1 MQPTPETNK
10 PGHERGGRKPAPG
23 SREET
28 MRNAKLLLFPLAT
41 VVLAVIVALILTW
54 MTATPDERDEM
65 SQWISEHT
73 GQEEPEGTR
82 QIEWDALPHE
92 IIAWVEV
99 PGTAIDEPIVQAD
112 SAHPDYYLY
121 ADVFGEGGYGTPY
134 IDCDCS
140 LAGPLTIVYG
150 HHMDDGSVFAD
161 FARYS
166 DRDFAAGSRDIYV
179 YVREG
184 DRRIELEAVAVD
196 IVNANRET
204 LRTEFDD
211 QEEFEAYA
219 REAIG
224 ESDLVLDV
232 PVEVRHLYAFSTCSY
247 QTGNSRTV
255 VYAMERGGDR

>member
-1 MQPTPETNK
+1 
-10 PGHERGGRKPAPG
+10 
-23 SREET
+23 

-82 QIEWDALPHE
+82 QIEWDALPDAVV
-92 IIAWVEV
+92 AWVEV

-112 SAHPDYYLY
+112 SGYPDYYLY

-140 LAGPLTIVYG
+140 LEGPLTIVYG

-161 FARYS
+161 FARFS
-166 DRDFAAGSRDIYV
+166 DRD
-179 YVREG
+179 
-184 DRRIELEAVAVD
+184 
-196 IVNANRET
+196 
-204 LRTEFDD
+204 
-211 QEEFEAYA
+211 YA
-219 REAIG
+219 
-224 ESDLVLDV
+224 
-232 PVEVRHLYAFSTCSY
+232 
-247 QTGNSRTV
+247 
-255 VYAMERGGDR
+255 

>member
-1 MQPTPETNK
+1 
-10 PGHERGGRKPAPG
+10 
-23 SREET
+23 

-41 VVLAVIVALILTW
+41 LVLAMVVAVILTW

-65 SQWISEHT
+65 SQWVSEHA
-73 GQEEPEGTR
+73 GQEEPEGAR

-112 SAHPDYYLY
+112 SGYPDHYLY

-140 LAGPLTIVYG
+140 LEGPFTVVYG

-161 FARYS
+161 FARFG
-166 DRDFAAGSRDIYV
+166 DRDYAADHREIVV
-179 YVREG
+179 YMREG
-184 DRRIELEAVAVD
+184 DRRVELDAVAVD
-196 IVNANRET
+196 VVNASRET
-204 LRTEFDD
+204 LRTGFDD
-211 QEEFEAYA
+211 RDEFEAYA
-219 REAIG
+219 REAIE
-224 ESDLVLDV
+224 ESDLVLESPQDLH
-232 PVEVRHLYAFSTCSY
+232 RLYAFSTCSY

-255 VYAMERGGDR
+255 VYAIEKGGVE

>member
-1 MQPTPETNK
+1 
-10 PGHERGGRKPAPG
+10 
-23 SREET
+23 
-28 MRNAKLLLFPLAT
+28 MRNAKLLLFPLAK

-82 QIEWDALPHE
+82 QIEWDALPDAVV
-92 IIAWVEV
+92 AWVEV

-112 SAHPDYYLY
+112 SGYPDYYLY

-140 LAGPLTIVYG
+140 LEGPLTIVYG

-161 FARYS
+161 FARFS
-166 DRDFAAGSRDIYV
+166 DRDYAVDHREVIV

-184 DRRIELEAVAVD
+184 NRRVELDTVAVD
-196 IVNANRET
+196 IVNASRET

-211 QEEFEAYA
+211 RADFDSYA
-219 REAIG
+219 REAVE
-224 ESDLVLDV
+224 ESDLVLEPPQDLN
-232 PVEVRHLYAFSTCSY
+232 HLYAFSTCSY

-255 VYAMERGGDR
+255 VYAIEKGGGL

>member
-1 MQPTPETNK
+1 MK
-10 PGHERGGRKPAPG
+10 
-23 SREET
+23 
-28 MRNAKLLLFPLAT
+28 NAKLLLLPIAT
-41 VVLAVIVALILTW
+41 VILAVIVAFILTW
-54 MTATPDERDEM
+54 VTATPDERDEM
-65 SQWISEHT
+65 SHWISEQT
-73 GQEEPEGTR
+73 GQEDPDEGVR
-82 QIEWDALPHE
+82 RIDWDALPHE

-112 SAHPDYYLY
+112 PGCPDYYLY

-166 DRDFAAGSRDIYV
+166 DRDFAAGNRDIYV
-179 YVREG
+179 YVRDG

-211 QEEFEAYA
+211 LKEFEAYA
-219 REAIG
+219 RETVD
-224 ESDLVLDV
+224 ESDLVFGL

-255 VYAMERGGDR
+255 VYAMEKGGDT

>member
-1 MQPTPETNK
+1 
-10 PGHERGGRKPAPG
+10 
-23 SREET
+23 

-82 QIEWDALPHE
+82 QIEWDALPDAVV
-92 IIAWVEV
+92 AWVEV

-112 SAHPDYYLY
+112 SGYPDYYLY

-140 LAGPLTIVYG
+140 LEGPLTIVYG

-161 FARYS
+161 FARFS
-166 DRDFAAGSRDIYV
+166 DRDYAMGHREIVV
-179 YVREG
+179 YLREG
-184 DRRIELEAVAVD
+184 NRKVERPLV
-196 IVNANRET
+196 VN
-204 LRTEFDD
+204 DD
-211 QEEFEAYA
+211 PGFALHNNVVENQ
-219 REAIG
+219 I
-224 ESDLVLDV
+224 DV
-232 PVEVRHLYAFSTCSY
+232 GDGHGR
-247 QTGNSRTV
+247 QTGRKPRLPEYTPEILRHAELRVAEGRKRLKISIKRRK
-255 VYAMERGGDR
+255 ERLVFACEQGVKLLLERRSLQIFE

>member
-1 MQPTPETNK
+1 
-10 PGHERGGRKPAPG
+10 
-23 SREET
+23 

-82 QIEWDALPHE
+82 QIEWDALPDAVV
-92 IIAWVEV
+92 AWVEV
-99 PGTAIDEPIVQAD
+99 PGTAIDEPVVQAE
-112 SAHPDYYLY
+112 AGNPDYWLY

-161 FARYS
+161 FARFS
-166 DRDFAAGSRDIYV
+166 DRDYSIGHREIVV
-179 YVREG
+179 YVRDG
-184 DRRIELEAVAVD
+184 NRVVELDTVAVD
-196 IVNANRET
+196 VVNANRET
-204 LRTEFDD
+204 LRTEFEGSDD
-211 QEEFEAYA
+211 FGSYA
-219 REAIG
+219 RSAVE
-224 ESDLVLDV
+224 ESDLVLESPKDL
-232 PVEVRHLYAFSTCSY
+232 RHLYAFSTCSY

-255 VYAMERGGDR
+255 VYAIEKGGA

>member
-1 MQPTPETNK
+1 MK
-10 PGHERGGRKPAPG
+10 
-23 SREET
+23 
-28 MRNAKLLLFPLAT
+28 NAKLLLFPLAT

-54 MTATPDERDEM
+54 VTATPDERDEM
-65 SQWISEHT
+65 SHWISEQT
-73 GQEEPEGTR
+73 GQEDPDEGVR
-82 QIEWDALPHE
+82 RIDWDALPHE

-112 SAHPDYYLY
+112 PGYPDYYLY

-166 DRDFAAGSRDIYV
+166 DRDFVSGNRDIYL

-204 LRTEFDD
+204 LRTEFKD
-211 QEEFEAYA
+211 QTEFEAYA
-219 REAIG
+219 LETIE
-224 ESDLVLDV
+224 ESDLVLDA
-232 PVEVRHLYAFSTCSY
+232 PAEVRHLYAFSTCSY

-255 VYAMERGGDR
+255 VYATEKGGDR